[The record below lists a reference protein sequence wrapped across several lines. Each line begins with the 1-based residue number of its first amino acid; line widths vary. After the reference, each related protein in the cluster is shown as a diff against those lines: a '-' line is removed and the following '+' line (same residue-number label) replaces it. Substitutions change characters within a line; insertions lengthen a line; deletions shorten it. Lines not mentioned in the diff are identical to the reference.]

1 MRAWMIGVFM
11 SAGLALAA
19 QVLPPPPPS
28 AQTAAQEAAQPAPL
42 TLDECVSTAL
52 GESPMEASAEFSVQS
67 AVHAAG
73 AAKAPYYPS
82 LGFNLVG
89 SRWQRRIFLPA
100 SLSFPGQA
108 PPTIVGPTDDYAL
121 SLNASYLLF
130 DGGERKAQ
138 LATSRARQKAAE
150 ADRGRVRQDL
160 VLAVHQ
166 AYFSLAAALAQREVA
181 GQDLGRAEDHLRIA
195 KDRKEAGT
203 VPLVDVTR
211 AASGVAQARLG
222 VIRADNSVRQSRG
235 RLATAMGL
243 GASTSVDIA
252 PGHEVPAPPDEAELA
267 AQETRALQ
275 SRPNLLA
282 AAQSVEAA
290 RQSVNQARGAYFPK
304 VGAAASY
311 GREDAAWYPEDK
323 TWYVGLSVSVPIFTG
338 FSRRENL
345 AKARTDLGKAEADAH
360 QAALLVREQVWDA
373 YSALRASFEAI
384 AAARALT
391 EAARESQ
398 RLARE
403 RYLVGAG
410 PLSDLLDAET
420 ELAGAEAS
428 QVSAEWEYRS
438 ARSQFRWSAG
448 DLTGP

>member
-1 MRAWMIGVFM
+1 V
-11 SAGLALAA
+11 
-19 QVLPPPPPS
+19 
-28 AQTAAQEAAQPAPL
+28 
-42 TLDECVSTAL
+42 
-52 GESPMEASAEFSVQS
+52 
-67 AVHAAG
+67 
-73 AAKAPYYPS
+73 
-82 LGFNLVG
+82 
-89 SRWQRRIFLPA
+89 
-100 SLSFPGQA
+100 
-108 PPTIVGPTDDYAL
+108 
-121 SLNASYLLF
+121 
-130 DGGERKAQ
+130 
-138 LATSRARQKAAE
+138 AR
-150 ADRGRVRQDL
+150 
-160 VLAVHQ
+160 
-166 AYFSLAAALAQREVA
+166 
-181 GQDLGRAEDHLRIA
+181 QDLGRAEDHLRIA

-222 VIRADNSVRQSRG
+222 VIRADNAVRQSRG

-252 PGHEVPAPPDEAELA
+252 PGPDVPAPPDEAELA
-267 AQETRALQ
+267 DQETRALQ
-275 SRPNLLA
+275 ARPNLLA

-290 RQSVNQARGAYFPK
+290 RQSVNQARGAYSPK
-304 VGAAASY
+304 MGASASY

-373 YSALRASFEAI
+373 YSALRASYEAI

-391 EAARESQ
+391 EAALESQ

-403 RYLVGAG
+403 RYAVGAG

-420 ELAGAEAS
+420 ELAGAQAT
-428 QVSAEWEYRS
+428 QVSAEWQYRS
-438 ARSQFRWSAG
+438 ALSQFRWSAG
-448 DLTGP
+448 DLTGR